1 MNRELVEQSACSSGP
16 WRRGGGEKELD
27 SLPGHAV
34 TSCATLG
41 KSEGVW
47 SKEGASLQK
56 HPPPWNWRVLQHGP
70 VPHGEHPDWFRQP
83 SVLGPLLCFPA
94 QLCLN
99 SARL

>member
-47 SKEGASLQK
+47 SKEGASIQK
-56 HPPPWNWRVLQHGP
+56 HPPLGTGGCYSMDQYPMVSTQIGSGSLLSLALYCVSQHN
-70 VPHGEHPDWFRQP
+70 
-83 SVLGPLLCFPA
+83 CA
-94 QLCLN
+94 
-99 SARL
+99 